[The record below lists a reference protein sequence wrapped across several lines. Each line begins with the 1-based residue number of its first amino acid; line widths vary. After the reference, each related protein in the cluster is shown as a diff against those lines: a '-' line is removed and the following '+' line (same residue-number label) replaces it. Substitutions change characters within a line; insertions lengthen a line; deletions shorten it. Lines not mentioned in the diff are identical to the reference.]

1 MKRII
6 SIAKHSLLPSIYVYP
21 YIKRLSA
28 KYPITIKPSS
38 TGEQLAEENVGMGFS
53 YSGCTSAWICSH
65 TTSLLKY
72 HEGRE
77 RRELERMAMQL
88 KHHSLSS
95 LRDKILSLPK
105 STERIDMDLIMHVM
119 WLHTIECMARDWDAA
134 KAHAKALSVV
144 IEALEGSPEM
154 ITILIP
160 IQFNDIELCVHKM
173 RRTTMDF
180 EGPFGQ
186 RLIKYWQA
194 HNKLIPQQPD
204 NDDALHQCLASSDFL
219 QPICARLRHF
229 LRLSDSPGLIDA
241 PEDPSSGDVIWL
253 WISSMTQYDT
263 GILLN
268 RFLDLTE
275 TKNKRRPSLSRSPS
289 SGGLRYTE
297 ACMTLTMLHLLRKY
311 FHESPL
317 RGVDFRDA
325 SQIIMTRLRTNL
337 KLAIKH
343 STLADVTYYREAYLW
358 MFFAGA
364 QHEAKSKSD
373 RKLEFEDGD
382 RNNSAKPGSVANAW
396 FGMMLAEQAKALG
409 VPKWDEARKI
419 LEQFLY
425 TDYYEPH
432 GEKWYEATVS
442 KYARPR
448 ASK

>member
-28 KYPITIKPSS
+28 KYPVTIKPSS
-38 TGEQLAEENVGMGFS
+38 TGEQLAEGNVGMGFS

-65 TTSLLKY
+65 TTSLLRF

-95 LRDKILSLPK
+95 LRDKMLQLPK
-105 STERIDMDLIMHVM
+105 SAEGIDMDLIMHVM

-134 KAHAKALSVV
+134 KAHATALSVV
-144 IEALEGSPEM
+144 IEALEGSPEI
-154 ITILIP
+154 ITLLIP
-160 IQFNDIELCVHKM
+160 IQFNDLELCVSKM

-180 EGPFGQ
+180 EGYFGQ
-186 RLIKYWQA
+186 SLIKYWQD
-194 HNKLIPQQPD
+194 HSTLIPQQPEKD
-204 NDDALHQCLASSDFL
+204 ETLHQCLASSDFL

-229 LRLSDSPGLIDA
+229 LRLSDSPGPIDA
-241 PEDPSSGDVIWL
+241 PKDASSGDVLWL

-263 GILLN
+263 GMLLN

-275 TKNKRRPSLSRSPS
+275 TKRSSRSSPPRSPS

-325 SQIIMTRLRTNL
+325 SQPIMTRLRTNL

-364 QHEAKSKSD
+364 QYEAKLKSD
-373 RKLEFEDGD
+373 RKIVFEKGD
-382 RNNSAKPGSVANAW
+382 ANNNAKPGSAANTW
-396 FGMMLAEQAKALG
+396 FGMMLAEQAKALE
-409 VPKWDEARKI
+409 VSKWAEARKI

-432 GEKWYEATVS
+432 AEKWYEATVS
-442 KYARPR
+442 MYARPWV
-448 ASK
+448 SK